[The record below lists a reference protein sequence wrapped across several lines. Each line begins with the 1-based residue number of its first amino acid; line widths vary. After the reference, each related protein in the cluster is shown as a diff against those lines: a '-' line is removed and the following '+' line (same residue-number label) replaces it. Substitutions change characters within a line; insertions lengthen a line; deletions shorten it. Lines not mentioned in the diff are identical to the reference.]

1 MRLHNIFIIIIV
13 FVLSS
18 GVFATSLNGRFVIVK
33 SDSAKLSLL
42 LQVNTDTGT
51 DDMGGATIVVSFN
64 KSVLDFSSNPAVN
77 SDYKFHNFSGGKYNE
92 ATVTKP
98 LSDKLW
104 INIDLPSDNDNKG
117 TIVSGL
123 SGWTDVVTLNF
134 NVKNSVNP
142 ATVNWSD
149 GNVFWQVYDG
159 DNSTNWSA
167 GNFTNFTNFT
177 NSPASVELLSFT
189 AVLLDNSN
197 IQLDWST
204 ISYADND
211 SYEIERTTSPRPSP
225 YQGEGDGNAWQKIGV
240 VESKNILNTQ
250 VNYSFVD
257 NTAGSGTSLKYRLKS
272 VSSDATTTIL
282 SEVDIVISPD
292 NFELEQNFPN
302 PFNPVTK
309 IRYTIPPPSN
319 GKSQTSNV
327 LLKVYDILGNEAA
340 TLVNETQESGQ
351 HEVEFNASNLA
362 SGVYIYRIET
372 ASFHDTKKMILLK

>member
-51 DDMGGATIVVSFN
+51 DDMGGATIVVGFN
-64 KSVLDFSSNPAVN
+64 KSVLDFSSNPAAN
-77 SDYKFHNFSGGKYNE
+77 LNYKFHNFSGGKYNE

-272 VSSDATTTIL
+272 VSSDATTAIL